1 MAEKEHYDFVE
12 VTSADILTDRRGDW
26 EVFTRFVTWGT
37 GATVLVLVLMA
48 IFLV

>member
-12 VTSADILTDRRGDW
+12 VTSADILADRRGGW
-26 EVFTRFVTWGT
+26 ERFTRFVTWST

>member
-12 VTSADILTDRRGDW
+12 VTSADILTDRRRGW
-26 EVFTRFVTWGT
+26 EGFTRFVTWST